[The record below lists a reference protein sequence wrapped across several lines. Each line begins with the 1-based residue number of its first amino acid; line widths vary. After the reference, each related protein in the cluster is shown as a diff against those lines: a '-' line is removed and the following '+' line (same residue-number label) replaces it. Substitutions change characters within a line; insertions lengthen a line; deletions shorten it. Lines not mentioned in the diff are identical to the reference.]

1 MSATPTAGLRAGS
14 PAGGPVGVPRPLRL
28 AFWCSGIALAANVG
42 AALLL
47 GLGIGDAGLLEL
59 TRKALMWALATP
71 IAVALVLIGALRHTV
86 GRWHVAALVLCAL
99 GDGLGAATA
108 ITIVLLG
115 LFLAGHLVYL
125 AALWPTRR
133 RSLAW
138 SWAAPGYAFVALLA
152 GTVIAANAGPLAVPV
167 LVYALV
173 LAGLAAFAAID
184 TPGLVGGLLLL
195 ATDLIQGFGL
205 FVLEM
210 PDALRAFAV
219 LIPYAA
225 AQALLALSLQ
235 QRLRLGVADT

>member
-1 MSATPTAGLRAGS
+1 
-14 PAGGPVGVPRPLRL
+14 
-28 AFWCSGIALAANVG
+28 
-42 AALLL
+42 
-47 GLGIGDAGLLEL
+47 
-59 TRKALMWALATP
+59 
-71 IAVALVLIGALRHTV
+71 
-86 GRWHVAALVLCAL
+86 
-99 GDGLGAATA
+99 
-108 ITIVLLG
+108 
-115 LFLAGHLVYL
+115 
-125 AALWPTRR
+125 
-133 RSLAW
+133 
-138 SWAAPGYAFVALLA
+138 AAPGYAFVALLA

-235 QRLRLGVADT
+235 QRLRLGVTET